1 MNQYKEKIYM
11 LLSTMYN
18 IYPRVLPGNRDAL
31 ITYLQHETIYQVDK
45 LLLSTHDV
53 SPNPFGSR
61 ELRILTDA
69 FTENEE
75 KRIQKNLEAIKF
87 DIDAISTV
95 SLITGPG
102 RIERVRRLIFLC
114 QSLTAFP
121 STSIHCCIL
130 FSGTISR

>member
-45 LLLSTHDV
+45 LLLSTRDV
-53 SPNPFGSR
+53 SRNPFGSR
-61 ELRILTDA
+61 KLWNLTEA
-69 FTENEE
+69 FTDSEE
-75 KRIQKNLEAIKF
+75 KRIQKNLEAINF

-95 SLITGPG
+95 SLITGAG
-102 RIERVRRLIFLC
+102 RIERVRQLIFLC
-114 QSLTAFP
+114 QSLTASR

-130 FSGTISR
+130 FSGAISR